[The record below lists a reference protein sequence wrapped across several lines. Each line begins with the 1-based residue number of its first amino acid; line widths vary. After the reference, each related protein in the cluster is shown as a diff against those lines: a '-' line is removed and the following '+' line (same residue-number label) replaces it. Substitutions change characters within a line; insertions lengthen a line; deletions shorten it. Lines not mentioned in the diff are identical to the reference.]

1 MKTKY
6 IKPSVEVIR
15 MKTTSL
21 LAGSFG
27 TEFEQTPGNAVENS
41 SQILSKGNGGFDIW
55 DESEE

>member
-15 MKTTSL
+15 MNTTSL
-21 LAGSFG
+21 LAGSVDTTLD
-27 TEFEQTPGNAVENS
+27 TENAVENS

-55 DESEE
+55 DETEE

>member
-15 MKTTSL
+15 MNTTSL

-27 TEFEQTPGNAVENS
+27 TDLEQTPGNGVTDA
-41 SQILSKGNGGFDIW
+41 SQVLSKGNGGFDIW
-55 DESEE
+55 DEDEE

>member
-15 MKTTSL
+15 MNTTSL
-21 LAGSFG
+21 LAGSVDTALD
-27 TEFEQTPGNAVENS
+27 TENGVNDA

-55 DESEE
+55 DEGEE

>member
-15 MKTTSL
+15 MNTTSL
-21 LAGSFG
+21 LAGSVDTTLD
-27 TEFEQTPGNAVENS
+27 TENGVNDA

>member
-21 LAGSFG
+21 LAGSVDTALD
-27 TEFEQTPGNAVENS
+27 TENGVNDA

-55 DESEE
+55 DEGEE

>member
-15 MKTTSL
+15 MNTTSL
-21 LAGSFG
+21 LAGSVDTTLD
-27 TEFEQTPGNAVENS
+27 TENAVENS

>member
-21 LAGSFG
+21 LAGSVDTALD
-27 TEFEQTPGNAVENS
+27 TENGVTDPN
-41 SQILSKGNGGFDIW
+41 QILSKGNGGFDIW
-55 DESEE
+55 DEGEE

>member
-15 MKTTSL
+15 MNTTSL
-21 LAGSFG
+21 LAGSVDTTLD
-27 TEFEQTPGNAVENS
+27 TENAVENS

-55 DESEE
+55 DEAEE

>member
-15 MKTTSL
+15 MNTTSL
-21 LAGSFG
+21 LAGSVDTALD
-27 TEFEQTPGNAVENS
+27 TENAVENS